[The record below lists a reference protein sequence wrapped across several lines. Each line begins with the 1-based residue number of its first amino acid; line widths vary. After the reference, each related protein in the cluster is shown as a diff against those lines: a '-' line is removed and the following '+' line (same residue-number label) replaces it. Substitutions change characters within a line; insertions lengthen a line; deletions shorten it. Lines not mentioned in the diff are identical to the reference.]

1 MAKGKK
7 KGDKKRGNK
16 GVKSE
21 YQLLKDEES
30 RRRMIELAAAKL
42 KEKVEFEEKNS
53 KLNMLKINNRWREI
67 MKIAKSQELKN
78 QAEILEQVHQ
88 REFDRKNNAIK
99 NLEQEIVEA
108 NKQFSTAL
116 QSHLINVDN
125 LIDLQVKRL
134 NNLELQFSVDLS
146 MLENEFNT
154 EKSKLQS
161 QHIKEKSNI
170 LGIINRMEQEYLEE
184 EADSKHEHQSI
195 RDDIRNKNLEE
206 KHTLRIQLE
215 SVIEDLWKKFHDV
228 LDQYN
233 ANTEIWK
240 KDFEDLKTKDRD
252 HSKEIEVQM
261 KKLTKLQDMILKL
274 KTKYSNNH
282 KEYNQ
287 KNQFLKKDKE
297 LIQSHF
303 QELKRK
309 LNKYR
314 ENEKERLITL
324 TTMSNKTIKN
334 LKKKV
339 NMAEKILRLAEMN
352 RKLEMEEE
360 KINPFQINNFEIDP
374 SIETEMEEYKNKLK
388 NETKSVLIGD
398 EKTND
403 LYDIEEEDS
412 NNDNVKKSSDVVYEE
427 ETDFSYME
435 LFYKKYNKVLLDT
448 ILMKNKKNYLNEENA
463 RLKAILKQY
472 LDGISVNA
480 EILEQVN
487 PLLVVNGKTN
497 APIVQGNSDITCIE
511 AQHIMGKTIF

>member
-1 MAKGKK
+1 
-7 KGDKKRGNK
+7 KKRGNK

-134 NNLELQFSVDLS
+134 NNLELQFS
-146 MLENEFNT
+146 
-154 EKSKLQS
+154 KKKLIQ
-161 QHIKEKSNI
+161 
-170 LGIINRMEQEYLEE
+170 
-184 EADSKHEHQSI
+184 KHEHQSI

-334 LKKKV
+334 LKKK
-339 NMAEKILRLAEMN
+339 
-352 RKLEMEEE
+352 
-360 KINPFQINNFEIDP
+360 
-374 SIETEMEEYKNKLK
+374 
-388 NETKSVLIGD
+388 TKSVLIGD

-487 PLLVVNGKTN
+487 PLLVVNGK
-497 APIVQGNSDITCIE
+497 
-511 AQHIMGKTIF
+511 

>member
-1 MAKGKK
+1 
-7 KGDKKRGNK
+7 
-16 GVKSE
+16 
-21 YQLLKDEES
+21 
-30 RRRMIELAAAKL
+30 MIELAAAKL

-67 MKIAKSQELKN
+67 MKIAKSKELKS

-88 REFDRKNNAIK
+88 RQFDRKNYTIK
-99 NLEQEIVEA
+99 SLEQEILEA

-134 NNLELQFSVDLS
+134 NNLELQFSVDLN

-170 LGIINRMEQEYLEE
+170 MGIINRMEQEYLEE

-206 KHTLRIQLE
+206 KHALRIQLE

-252 HSKEIEVQM
+252 HSKEIELQM
-261 KKLTKLQDMILKL
+261 KKLTKLQDMIVKL

-287 KNQFLKKDKE
+287 KNQILKKDKE

-314 ENEKERLITL
+314 EKEKEKLITL

-334 LKKKV
+334 LKEKV
-339 NMAEKILRLAEMN
+339 SMAEKILRLAEMN

-360 KINPFQINNFEIDP
+360 KINPFQMNSFEIDP
-374 SIETEMEEYKNKLK
+374 SIKTEIEDYKNQLK
-388 NETKSVLIGD
+388 NEVKAELNEENKSKKLNSID
-398 EKTND
+398 EEND
-403 LYDIEEEDS
+403 T
-412 NNDNVKKSSDVVYEE
+412 YEE

-435 LFYKKYNKVLLDT
+435 LFYKKFNKVLLDK
-448 ILMKNKKNYLNEENA
+448 ILMNNKKNYLNEENA

-480 EILEQVN
+480 EILEQMN
-487 PLLVVNGKTN
+487 PLLVVNGRTN
-497 APIVQGNSDITCIE
+497 APIMEGDSDITCIE
-511 AQHIMGKTIF
+511 AQHIIGKTVF